1 MPLRT
6 LPEQAFRRRARMV
19 AVVFCA
25 VCLGLAARLFYLQ
38 LRTSRWYTD
47 RALGQQLRDTVVPAD
62 RGKIYSADGVLL
74 AANSSCWTLRASP
87 REMPDDK
94 LSLAAEGLAD
104 ILDLDAANL
113 LESFRDRRSNDCL
126 LRYRVD
132 RTTADRVREFCE
144 ANGITGIRI
153 NQDSKRWYP
162 QGQFLA
168 SVLGFTNVDNAG
180 VSGLEL
186 QYDGLLTGENGVVLT
201 AVNAWGYTL
210 EQSYETERFPTEGDG
225 LRLTIDTQIQHYLEN
240 ALGYA
245 VQEHHV
251 AARAVGIVMD
261 VNTGAVLAMST
272 TPSYDPN
279 EPRVIADEAARN
291 QVESLSGEAR
301 RAALQLAQQTQWRN
315 KAVSDLYEPGSV
327 FKLITCA
334 AALDAGAITRHSSFY
349 CGESIS
355 VAGTRFHCAN
365 HKRHGAQTVTQ
376 ALENS
381 CNQSFI
387 QIGARLGREAFCSY
401 FAAFGLREPTG
412 IDLPAE
418 PKKSLYYTAD
428 RMGPV
433 ELASCAFGQSSKISY
448 LEMAA
453 AVCAVVN
460 GGKLM
465 RPYVVSDILAPD
477 GSLIEHIGPACTRQ
491 VLKAETSAVM
501 REMMEAVVLYGGG
514 RNAQIAGYRVGG
526 KSGTSQKLDSTDE
539 KARIASFVAVAPI
552 DDPQFLCL
560 TAGPQPAAA
569 SRPPSAPRCWNRL
582 SFTRASP
589 APLCRMQ
596 LPPSPPP
603 PTSPPTA
610 TASMVPNKKDRRSG
624 LKGSWLILLRLLA
637 EPDLTGGR
645 IHGLDDGE
653 ALQLDALAADQL
665 AALLEALL
673 DGDADAL
680 DGGPGLIGQ
689 FQQAHQ
695 GAAVGQE
702 IVDDEDMVFRGEELF
717 GDDDVIDL
725 FVGEGLD
732 LGLVIVV
739 VQIDAHGLFGK
750 DHRHIELAGDHCCN
764 ADAAGFNGQHF
775 VDGLACK
782 QALPLFCHLAEQR
795 DVHLVVDEAVHLQHV
810 ALAHDAVLANPIF
823 QQFHF
828 SLFLQAFDTAF
839 RFHLVYRI
847 PLPDFKVFWAISLL
861 FSPKIRVY

>member
-1 MPLRT
+1 MLRT
-6 LPEQAFRRRARMV
+6 LPEHAFRRRARVV
-19 AVVFCA
+19 AAVFCA
-25 VCLGLAARLFYLQ
+25 VCLGLAVRLFSLQ
-38 LRTSRWYTD
+38 LRSGGWYTD

-87 REMPDDK
+87 REMPEEK
-94 LSLAAEGLAD
+94 LPLAADGLAD
-104 ILDLDAANL
+104 ILGLDAAAL
-113 LESFRDRRSNDCL
+113 LEKFSDRRSNDCL

-132 RTTADRVREFCE
+132 RETADKVRDLCE

-186 QYDGLLTGENGVVLT
+186 KYDGLLTGENGVVLT

-225 LRLTIDTQIQHYLEN
+225 LRLTIDANIQHYLEN

-279 EPRVIADEAARN
+279 EPRVIFDAAART
-291 QVESLSGEAR
+291 QVEALSGGAR
-301 RAALQLAQQTQWRN
+301 AAALQLAQQTQWRN

-327 FKLITCA
+327 FK
-334 AALDAGAITRHSSFY
+334 
-349 CGESIS
+349 
-355 VAGTRFHCAN
+355 
-365 HKRHGAQTVTQ
+365 HGAQTVTQ

-387 QIGARLGREAFCSY
+387 QIGARLGKEAFCSY

-433 ELASCAFGQSSKISY
+433 ELASCAFGQSSKVSY

-465 RPYVVSDILAPD
+465 QPYVVSDILAPD
-477 GSLIEHIGPACTRQ
+477 GSLIEHIAPTCTRQ
-491 VLKAETSAVM
+491 VLKAETSATM

-526 KSGTSQKLDSTDE
+526 KSGTSQKLDSADE

-560 TAGPQPAAA
+560 VCLDEPHSWTTAGG
-569 SRPPSAPRCWNRL
+569 SLSAPVCAEVL
-582 SFTRASP
+582 EQTLVYKGIPRAAVP
-589 APLCRMQ
+589 DAAP
-596 LPPSPPP
+596 
-603 PTSPPTA
+603 TEPTA
-610 TASMVPNKKDRRSG
+610 A
-624 LKGSWLILLRLLA
+624 
-637 EPDLTGGR
+637 DLP
-645 IHGLDDGE
+645 
-653 ALQLDALAADQL
+653 A
-665 AALLEALL
+665 
-673 DGDADAL
+673 DGDSF
-680 DGGPGLIGQ
+680 DG
-689 FQQAHQ
+689 A
-695 GAAVGQE
+695 
-702 IVDDEDMVFRGEELF
+702 
-717 GDDDVIDL
+717 
-725 FVGEGLD
+725 
-732 LGLVIVV
+732 
-739 VQIDAHGLFGK
+739 
-750 DHRHIELAGDHCCN
+750 
-764 ADAAGFNGQHF
+764 
-775 VDGLACK
+775 
-782 QALPLFCHLAEQR
+782 
-795 DVHLVVDEAVHLQHV
+795 
-810 ALAHDAVLANPIF
+810 
-823 QQFHF
+823 
-828 SLFLQAFDTAF
+828 
-839 RFHLVYRI
+839 
-847 PLPDFKVFWAISLL
+847 
-861 FSPKIRVY
+861 